1 MTKKSSRRFQ
11 FQFGWG
17 GMIAIIVSSFCALLW
32 MFILG
37 LWVGQKIVGKPAKTG
52 ILAPQIAT
60 MSPPPLP
67 EENTTTA
74 DNTQLGYSEQTSS
87 NATGQ
92 NLASNE
98 TATNTNLKEQP
109 LAPKSFY
116 SLQQTG
122 NQTKSISSSNL
133 NTKNKNISNN
143 ATSNTVTTKN
153 NIPQKYFVLQIAS
166 YREKDNAISEARR
179 WRRKGYDAKVVKVFL
194 GPKKGVWYRVYLGQF
209 NTMQEAISF
218 ARRLAKKEGLKS
230 YILEINK

>member
-67 EENTTTA
+67 GENTTNTA
-74 DNTQLGYSEQTSS
+74 SNAQLDYSKQTSS
-87 NATGQ
+87 NVTSQG
-92 NLASNE
+92 LASNE
-98 TATNTNLKEQP
+98 TANNVKEQP

-116 SLQQTG
+116 SLQQSG

-166 YREKDNAISEARR
+166 YREKNNAVSEARR

-209 NTMQEAISF
+209 NTMKEAISF